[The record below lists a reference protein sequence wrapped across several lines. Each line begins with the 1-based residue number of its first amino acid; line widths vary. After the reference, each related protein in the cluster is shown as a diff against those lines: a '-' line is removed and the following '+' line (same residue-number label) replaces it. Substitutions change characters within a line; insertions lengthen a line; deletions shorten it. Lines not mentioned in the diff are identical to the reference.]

1 MGLGLGEKSRTY
13 VFLQLYVD
21 SRFRLHRRLSRKRS
35 LAQAKLY
42 SYAVAGACITLHLSM
57 CDKHTQPLHIRRRLI
72 AFAMPSYSFSPHPHA
87 VFENLLK
94 SPSSNLPI
102 AMDGIS
108 SFSAPPTAP
117 AGRKCARTPCQLSAR
132 SWRIRTMSFSQPT
145 RNAAVPIVLR
155 RL

>member
-1 MGLGLGEKSRTY
+1 MYSFNCMWIRDFGFT
-13 VFLQLYVD
+13 VACHVNA
-21 SRFRLHRRLSRKRS
+21 HWHRLSYTHMRWPVLVSRYIS
-35 LAQAKLY
+35 RCVTSTLNPCT
-42 SYAVAGACITLHLSM
+42 YAGVLLRH
-57 CDKHTQPLHIRRRLI
+57 
-72 AFAMPSYSFSPHPHA
+72 AMPSYSFSPHPHA

>member
-1 MGLGLGEKSRTY
+1 MYVLLLVLEVASSLSEVPRLSMGLGLGEKSRTY

-72 AFAMPSYSFSPHPHA
+72 KTCHAF
-87 VFENLLK
+87 VFFL
-94 SPSSNLPI
+94 
-102 AMDGIS
+102 AA
-108 SFSAPPTAP
+108 SACGVREPVE
-117 AGRKCARTPCQLSAR
+117 
-132 SWRIRTMSFSQPT
+132 
-145 RNAAVPIVLR
+145 VP
-155 RL
+155 